1 MWFFKKSKNNNQQL
15 MSSSRSCFSHA
26 PHLPQQYTA
35 IWFEFEFGRRIDLN
49 SHVIMEDPTGL
60 YQFLRV
66 KGQKR
71 IAKQLQISRE
81 LSLHNLQTIVFY
93 EKDYRRWRL

>member
-1 MWFFKKSKNNNQQL
+1 MF
-15 MSSSRSCFSHA
+15 SSRSCFSHA

-35 IWFEFEFGRRIDLN
+35 IWFEFGRRIDLN

-60 YQFLRV
+60 YQFLHV

-71 IAKQLQISRE
+71 IAKQLQISCE
-81 LSLHNLQTIVFY
+81 LPLHNLQTIVFY
-93 EKDYRRWRL
+93 GKDCCRWRL